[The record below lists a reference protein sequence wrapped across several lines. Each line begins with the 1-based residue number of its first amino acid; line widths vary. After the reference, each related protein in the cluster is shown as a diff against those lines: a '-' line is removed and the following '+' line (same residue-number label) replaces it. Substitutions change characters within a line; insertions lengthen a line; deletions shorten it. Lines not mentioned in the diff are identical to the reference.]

1 MENLKKF
8 AFILGL
14 MLLTFYFIGCGSKQ
28 MKKAKEFVEVGMY
41 EEAIPLLEME
51 VKEHPKNS
59 EAHFLLGKAYLYTD
73 QMHSARNSFERA
85 VITNAK
91 LRGKITEEYRGC
103 GLALLKEGILSQAE
117 EMFDQAVNFDADAR
131 GVIAEELIQHG
142 KEIAERN
149 IEMSHWCFKEAL
161 DYSKDYKDNIGIE
174 CLNLADNFLDQDKV
188 DESIFFAEL
197 AKEVLGEEF
206 EKKGENYILK
216 LQEIVPPIKTI
227 GHIEPPKLIKRVWPV
242 YPKIA
247 REGRIGGGVTLEVTT
262 DIRGKVKDLKV
273 IRSVPLLDHA
283 AIYAVRQWEYE
294 TKLVNGLPRAITF
307 KEVVPFVM
315 LYLKRDGTMY
325 VNQSQVMEENLGAML
340 DEAFSNAGIKA
351 FNVEERKLYLRADQD
366 LQFGKIIDI
375 IDIMKNAAIEEVG
388 IIADKKPE
396 KILDIKIHVRTSAD
410 ISKIP
415 WDNGKLTAPF
425 DIPEEIQ
432 NYFILTLTKYVNTL
446 FINQERIEFNSLNS
460 RLKSIYKTHQNIPV
474 FIRADAGVHFRHIIE
489 LIDIV
494 KEAGFDTIGIIPE
507 YFRE

>member
-8 AFILGL
+8 VFILGL

-28 MKKAKEFVEVGMY
+28 IRKAEELLEVGMY

-59 EAHFLLGKAYLYTD
+59 EAHFLLGVAYLYTD

-91 LRGKITEEYRGC
+91 LRSKITEEYRGC
-103 GLALLKEGILSQAE
+103 GLALLKEGILSQAR
-117 EMFDQAVNFDADAR
+117 EMFDQAVNFDANAR

-149 IEMSHWCFKEAL
+149 IEMSHWCFREAL
-161 DYSKDYKDNIGIE
+161 DYSKDYKDKIGIE

-188 DESIFFAEL
+188 DGSIFFAEL

-216 LQEIVPPIKTI
+216 LQEIAPPIKAI

-242 YPKIA
+242 YPKEA
-247 REGRIGGGVTLEVTT
+247 REKGISGGVTLEVTT
-262 DIRGKVKDLKV
+262 DIHGKVKNVEVK
-273 IRSVPLLDHA
+273 RSIPMLDQA
-283 AIYAVRQWEYE
+283 AIDAVRKWEYKP
-294 TKLVNGLPRAITF
+294 KLINGIPRAITF
-307 KEVVPFVM
+307 KTIVPFVI
-315 LYLKRDGTMY
+315 LHIERDSTMFI
-325 VNQSQVMEENLGAML
+325 NQNKVTFNLIDVI

-366 LQFGKIIDI
+366 LQFGKILDI

-396 KILDIKIHVRTSAD
+396 KILDIKIHVRISAD

-415 WDNGKLTAPF
+415 WDKGDLVSPVE
-425 DIPEEIQ
+425 IPEKIQ

-494 KEAGFDTIGIIPE
+494 KEAGFETIGIIPE